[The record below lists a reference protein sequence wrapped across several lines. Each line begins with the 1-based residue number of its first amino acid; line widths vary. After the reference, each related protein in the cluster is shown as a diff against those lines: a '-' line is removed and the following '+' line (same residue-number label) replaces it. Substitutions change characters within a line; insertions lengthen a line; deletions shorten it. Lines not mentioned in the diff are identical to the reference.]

1 MSPADTLTT
10 SPGTSCL
17 TGISSCCVGVLGD
30 AGVAPFAAGL
40 STVAVLLTS
49 VFSRS
54 AAWWERYSCQNRSTV
69 DSATMMLIIMA
80 AFSSPVRCDTTA
92 SPVSSRLNGLR

>member
-17 TGISSCCVGVLGD
+17 TGISSCCAGVLGD

-54 AAWWERYSCQNRSTV
+54 AAW
-69 DSATMMLIIMA
+69 
-80 AFSSPVRCDTTA
+80 
-92 SPVSSRLNGLR
+92 